1 MAAWISKAP
10 ATSPRRSAIRAF
22 ADLARAWR
30 DGDADGAVA
39 AAALMAETPRR
50 PTTAAMLA
58 DAAALLRRAGRA
70 SEADDLASRAAS
82 LYAACGA
89 DCDAELVSATI
100 TRRAPRLVGRPRF
113 GWDALT
119 PTERTVADLVA
130 DGLANRDI
138 AAQLFVS
145 RRTVETHV
153 SAIYRKLEVGSRVEL
168 VRLVLE
174 RRASHGR

>member
-1 MAAWISKAP
+1 
-10 ATSPRRSAIRAF
+10 
-22 ADLARAWR
+22 
-30 DGDADGAVA
+30 
-39 AAALMAETPRR
+39 
-50 PTTAAMLA
+50 
-58 DAAALLRRAGRA
+58 
-70 SEADDLASRAAS
+70 
-82 LYAACGA
+82 
-89 DCDAELVSATI
+89 VSATI

-119 PTERTVADLVA
+119 PTEGTVADLVA
-130 DGLANRDI
+130 DGLSNRDI

-174 RRASHGR
+174 RRTTQQR